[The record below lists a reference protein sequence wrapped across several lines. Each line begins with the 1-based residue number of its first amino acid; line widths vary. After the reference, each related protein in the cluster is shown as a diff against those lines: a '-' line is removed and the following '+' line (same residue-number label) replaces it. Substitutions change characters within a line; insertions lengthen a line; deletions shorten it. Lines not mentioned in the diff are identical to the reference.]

1 MLIRDRIKILS
12 KQYTRAK
19 IQLSAVSCSNQ
30 QCLSIYTI
38 QYQSQYRIKLH
49 IYSDLLDYYK
59 INGVDYYAIVETLSE
74 LICRVEDDW
83 QMLSSYFRHRS
94 KRTLL

>member
-12 KQYTRAK
+12 KEYCRAK
-19 IQLSAVSCSNQ
+19 IQLSGVSCSNQ

-49 IYSDLLDYYK
+49 MYGNVLEYYK
-59 INGVDYYAIVETLSE
+59 INEDDYYIKENLSE
-74 LICRVEDDW
+74 IICRIEDDW
-83 QMLSSYFRHRS
+83 CMLSAYFRHRS